1 MKIRVKDIAKRA
13 GVSSASVS
21 NVLNDKGGVSDA
33 TAKRILDIAFEMGYS
48 APRNYSAPRT
58 IASVKDYVRFVSF
71 KRHGLVVMDT
81 QFFAETIQSL
91 ERQCHQAGFKM
102 VISNIHMEKDADYS
116 ERIREICQEECAG
129 ILLLATEMYPEDID
143 LFTHTAAPLVVVDS
157 LFRNRKFNC
166 VMMNNEEAGYM
177 ATDHLIQMGH
187 TRIEHITSNVQFNNV
202 MYRRK
207 GYESAMEDKGLAID
221 ENSVWYVTPTFDGA
235 YHDMLELISKRR
247 ADMPTAFFAA
257 NDIIAAGCVRALKE
271 KGYFIPDQV
280 SIIGMDDL
288 SICQINSPTLSTIR
302 VLREAIAYIAVR
314 RLLDLMADDTSGVVQ
329 KIQVENEYV
338 ERQSVK
344 SIFSA

>member
-1 MKIRVKDIAKRA
+1 MMKIRVKDIAERA

-21 NVLNDKGGVSDA
+21 NVLNDKGGVSEA
-33 TAKRILDIAFEMGYS
+33 TAKRILEIAAELGYS
-48 APRNYSAPRT
+48 TPRT
-58 IASVKDYVRFVSF
+58 IACAKDYVRFVSF

-81 QFFAETIQSL
+81 QFFAETIQAL

-102 VISNIHMEKDADYS
+102 VISNIHMEKDADYF
-116 ERIREICQEECAG
+116 ERIRDICQEECAG

-157 LFRNRKFNC
+157 LFRNKQFNC
-166 VMMNNEEAGYM
+166 VTMNNEEAGYM
-177 ATDHLIQMGH
+177 ATDRLIQMGH

-207 GYESAMEDKGLAID
+207 GYESAMADAGLSFD
-221 ENSVWYVTPTFDGA
+221 GNSVWHVTPTIDGA
-235 YHDMLELISKRR
+235 YRDMLELMNKRS
-247 ADMPTAFFAA
+247 AELPTAFFAA

-271 KGYFIPDQV
+271 KGYSIPNHV

-288 SICQINSPTLSTIR
+288 SICQITSPTLSTIR
-302 VLREAIAYIAVR
+302 VLREAIAHIAVH
-314 RLLDLMADDTSGVVQ
+314 RLLDLMADDDPGAVQ
-329 KIQVENEYV
+329 KTQVENEYI

-344 SIFSA
+344 RIRAV

>member
-1 MKIRVKDIAKRA
+1 MKIRVRDIAERA

-21 NVLNDKGGVSDA
+21 NVLNDKGGVSEA
-33 TAKRILDIAFEMGYS
+33 TAKRILDIAAELGYS
-48 APRNYSAPRT
+48 APRN
-58 IASVKDYVRFVSF
+58 IACAKDYVRFVSF

-81 QFFAETIQSL
+81 QFFAETIQAL

-102 VISNIHMEKDADYS
+102 VISNIHMEKDADYV

-166 VMMNNEEAGYM
+166 VMMNNEEAGYT

-187 TRIEHITSNVQFNNV
+187 TRIEHITSNVRFNNV

-207 GYESAMEDKGLAID
+207 GYESAMDDKGLAFD
-221 ENSVWYVTPTFDGA
+221 ENSLWHVTPTFDGA
-235 YHDMLELISKRR
+235 YRDMLDLISKRR
-247 ADMPTAFFAA
+247 TTMPTAFFAA

-271 KGYFIPDQV
+271 KGYSIPDQI

-288 SICQINSPTLSTIR
+288 SICQITSPTLSTIR

-314 RLLDLMADDTSGVVQ
+314 RMLDLMADDAPGAVQ
-329 KIQVENEYV
+329 KTQVENEYI

-344 SIFSA
+344 RIRAV